1 MIQGGYRV
9 RLERLVKRLAVRRWL
24 VALVAYLAVFLT
36 LTWLSLPYVV
46 TWLLAIGIG
55 LVVLTW
61 LGRREAS

>member
-1 MIQGGYRV
+1 MVERAYRV
-9 RLERLVKRLAVRRWL
+9 RTVKRLAVRRWL